1 MFIADS
7 MVESAKGRQA
17 QIYSKNNVGTSG
29 AFARILGLNNRDTRL
44 HPSPNYVCN
53 TRHYIQIIIP
63 NEKSTGTAY
72 NKLFDVA
79 AVSNTSSV
87 ASKS

>member
-1 MFIADS
+1 

-44 HPSPNYVCN
+44 HPSQTYTCT
-53 TRHYIQIIIP
+53 TRHFVHVTIEFY
-63 NEKSTGTAY
+63 
-72 NKLFDVA
+72 
-79 AVSNTSSV
+79 
-87 ASKS
+87 